1 MRSFDAAFRY
11 EVGGARFGAEGE
23 LLAQLTATAFMKVNV
38 ERLFASNIDQK
49 LIVYVLVL
57 FDD

>member
-1 MRSFDAAFRY
+1 MRCFNVAFRY
-11 EVGGARFGAEGE
+11 EIGSTWFGTEGE

-38 ERLFASNIDQK
+38 EQLFASNIDQK